1 MNRSESISK
10 LAVSLVKFNSEVSKI
25 AKDAKNPFF
34 KSNYVTLDKLI
45 EATRPILQ
53 ENGLVVMQSPLSKE
67 DGSIGIQTLLIHESG
82 EFIES
87 EPIFMKPAKAN
98 DPQQAGSII
107 SYMRRYSYQAILNL
121 NTGED
126 DDANISTSEEDKK
139 SKLNNKSYSNN
150 KKLSEAQLKRM
161 YVIGKNAGY
170 ENSKVDSM
178 INQKYNKKACDMTK
192 EEYDNVV
199 EGLQKIADAKAE
211 EKFIASEKKFIK
223 SLAED

>member
-126 DDANISTSEEDKK
+126 DDANKSTGEENIKAKISNK
-139 SKLNNKSYSNN
+139 NNVIA
-150 KKLSEAQLKRM
+150 LSEDQVKEIYKVGYKAGYTYPKVDNLVNQRYSKKVNEMTVEEYNTVLEELKR
-161 YVIGKNAGY
+161 
-170 ENSKVDSM
+170 
-178 INQKYNKKACDMTK
+178 
-192 EEYDNVV
+192 
-199 EGLQKIADAKAE
+199 IADAKNKVGA
-211 EKFIASEKKFIK
+211 
-223 SLAED
+223 